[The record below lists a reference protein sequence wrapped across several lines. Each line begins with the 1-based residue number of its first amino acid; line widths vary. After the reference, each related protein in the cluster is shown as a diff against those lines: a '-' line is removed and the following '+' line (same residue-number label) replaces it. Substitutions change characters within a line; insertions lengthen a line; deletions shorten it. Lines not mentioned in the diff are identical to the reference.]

1 MGELRFLVGV
11 LGIYV
16 LCIFIA
22 QSSWVQF
29 LALTLYFLWITLH
42 LRKGKIPIMQKL
54 FPNMSVVLDQTHV
67 FKTCVTVEL
76 TVRDSSC

>member
-42 LRKGKIPIMQKL
+42 LKKGVAFFKGKFVGYPGKYTYL
-54 FPNMSVVLDQTHV
+54 FGVWRS
-67 FKTCVTVEL
+67 EE
-76 TVRDSSC
+76 VRIL